1 MLTGFPLGVIKM
13 FWNYIEVGLY
23 NHVNALDV
31 TELFT
36 LKWLILYYVNF
47 VSILKKLKKKKEET
61 YKGLRIPPNFWKL
74 PQCRLRKSE
83 PRIPTKEL
91 HLRKKKLSLDTV
103 PTQRQQVRQ
112 WAGVRSGT

>member
-1 MLTGFPLGVIKM
+1 MRSKCLMLTGFPLGVIKM

-47 VSILKKLKKKKEET
+47 VSILKKLKKK
-61 YKGLRIPPNFWKL
+61 R
-74 PQCRLRKSE
+74 RR
-83 PRIPTKEL
+83 PTK
-91 HLRKKKLSLDTV
+91 
-103 PTQRQQVRQ
+103 
-112 WAGVRSGT
+112 A